1 MPIHSRFSPCSGF
14 EEKLD
19 SQKGVFK
26 VVDQLRERLSMN
38 AAALQI
44 PVGLEHAHRGVV
56 DLLDMKQIVFEGEFG
71 EDLVESAVPEGSLKL
86 AQEKRQELI
95 EHVANVDDELMEKW
109 LEEKPI
115 SGDDLR
121 AAIRRTT
128 VANKFIPVLMGAAF
142 KVF

>member
-1 MPIHSRFSPCSGF
+1 
-14 EEKLD
+14 
-19 SQKGVFK
+19 
-26 VVDQLRERLSMN
+26 MN